1 MNTVVLVFDR
11 TDVGLRHIADAFGE
25 AAFVA
30 GKVATVQPPGGR
42 MYVCAMSP
50 IEEGTFDE
58 WPQERIPASP
68 TAFVVDYRETEAVVD
83 LVKGL
88 APHYEF
94 WIDSNVG
101 RVYSRDEF
109 LNVAADP
116 ARRWWGFDGES
127 ST

>member
-11 TDVGLRHIADAFGE
+11 TDVGLRHIADTFGE

-30 GKVATVQPPGGR
+30 GKVATVEPPGGR
-42 MYVCAMSP
+42 MYVCAMAP
-50 IEEGTFDE
+50 IEEWIFDE
-58 WPQERIPASP
+58 WPPERIPANP

-94 WIDSNVG
+94 WIDSNFG

-109 LNVAADP
+109 LCVAADP
-116 ARRWWGFDGES
+116 ARQWWRYDDES
-127 ST
+127 PT

>member
-11 TDVGLRHIADAFGE
+11 TDVGLRHIADMFGE

-30 GKVATVQPPGGR
+30 GKVARVEPPGGR

-50 IEEGTFDE
+50 IEEGIFDE
-58 WPQERIPASP
+58 WPQEKIPASP
-68 TAFVVDYRETEAVVD
+68 KAFVVDYRETEAVVD

-94 WIDSNVG
+94 WIDSNFG

-109 LNVAADP
+109 LYVAADP
-116 ARRWWGFDGES
+116 AQHWWSYDDES